1 MFICFSTVI
10 YQVTCSKQTEVTY
23 SAVKL
28 IAMTSCKS
36 KSLHGTNQEGKK
48 KKKITE
54 GYWLWKV
61 YTPWWLVQAQRR
73 DLSFT

>member
-48 KKKITE
+48 NNH
-54 GYWLWKV
+54 WRLLVAKV
-61 YTPWWLVQAQRR
+61 YTPWWLVQAQKRR